1 MNPKPLTFLLL
12 ACMTLQARH
21 ARAQDWPQFLG
32 PTRNGV
38 YAGGDVASSF
48 PKSGPLVVWKKTVG
62 QGFSSPVVA
71 EGKLILFHRLANKE
85 TVECLEADSGKSVWS
100 FDYSTSYRDD
110 FGFDEG
116 PRSTPVIASGRV
128 YTFGA
133 EGALHCLELA
143 TGKKLWSVDTHD
155 RFRVRKGFFGAA
167 CSPLV
172 EGDLVVLNIGG
183 ELRSGLVAF
192 NKDTGQVAWTA
203 GDDEAS
209 YSSPVAATIRGARF
223 LFFFTRG
230 GLVAAD
236 PANGKIRFQFPWRAR
251 MQASVNAA
259 APLVI
264 GDRVFISASYQTGAA
279 LLEVLGDGV
288 RKLWSSDDVLSSHYA
303 TSVVHKGFLYGFH
316 GRQEHGPSLRC
327 ADLENGKVIWNV
339 DQFRAGT
346 ITLAGDQL
354 IVLKEDGELILAPAS
369 VKEFRAV
376 ARGKILPGTVRA
388 YPALARGFLYAR
400 NEGTLACVN
409 LKR

>member
-1 MNPKPLTFLLL
+1 MNSRLLTFFLL
-12 ACMTLQARH
+12 ACAALQARQ

-38 YAGGDVASSF
+38 YAGADVASSF
-48 PKSGPLVVWKKTVG
+48 PKSGPLVIWKKTVG

-85 TVECLEADSGKSVWS
+85 TVECLDANSGKPIWS
-100 FDYSTSYRDD
+100 FDYPTSYRDN

-116 PRSTPVIASGRV
+116 PRSTPAIASGRV

-133 EGALHCLELA
+133 EGVLHCLELA
-143 TGKKLWSVDTHD
+143 SGKKLWSVDTHD
-155 RFRVRKGFFGAA
+155 RFKVRKGFFGAA

-172 EGDLVVLNIGG
+172 EGGLVVLNIGG
-183 ELRSGLVAF
+183 EVRSGLVAF
-192 NKDTGQVAWTA
+192 DKDTGKVVWTA
-203 GDDEAS
+203 ADDEAS
-209 YSSPVAATIRGARF
+209 YSSPVAATIHDARF
-223 LFFFTRG
+223 LFFFTRN

-236 PANGKIRFQFPWRAR
+236 PANGRIRFQFPWRAR

-259 APLVI
+259 APLVV
-264 GDRVFISASYQTGAA
+264 GDLVFISASYQTGAA
-279 LLEVLGDGV
+279 LLQVVGDGV
-288 RKLWSSDDVLSSHYA
+288 KKLWSSDDVLSNHYA

-327 ADLENGKVIWNV
+327 VDVESGKVVWNV
-339 DQFRAGT
+339 DQFHAGT
-346 ITLAGDQL
+346 ITLVGDQL
-354 IVLKEDGELILAPAS
+354 MILKEDGELILAPAS
-369 VKEFRAV
+369 PKEFRPLG
-376 ARGKILPGTVRA
+376 RSKISSGTVRA

-400 NEGTLACVN
+400 NEGILVCIN